1 MKVRFDSLNRFEVPK
16 FYVCNPGCTYNKGV
30 LSSTLGALSDTSDE
44 ELILNFNTTSELNF
58 RLNKIRRDDIE
69 ENKYATKLYRAIQNR
84 RLIFVEDVGFFVIRD
99 VTDGYEDGL
108 HYKDVRAES
117 CEYEISQKALPYIED
132 GTYQFEDLLEKIVSS
147 LPLWKIDNV
156 NLDVAAKWRTFEDVN
171 IDANALSFLLED
183 MQDAYECIFEFDTIN
198 RYINVYDQNYFVEQT
213 NIHITKDDLIESI
226 EINEN
231 SDDLYTAISVQ
242 GDDNLNISP
251 VNPLGGNVIYNFDYY
266 IDWMS
271 PSLAAKVK
279 SWKNLVKSKEAT
291 YYELNRQYYNRLTNQ
306 SSSTADIEML
316 NIQLDMYRR
325 MRDNIVAESSTTT
338 VESYNEIIIKNGGV
352 PVGINGELADTLR
365 EIDSLIANVISKIE
379 AAQSS
384 LNSTGSSMSSLEAQI
399 NSIRNQVAILNYFT
413 DAEYIELSNY
423 IFEGNYTD
431 EYITVTESMTYDERF
446 EQMKILYDRAI
457 GRLSRISEP
466 TQEFS
471 IDVENFLF
479 VKEFSEWSNQLRTG
493 CLINVELE
501 TDDIAALFLSNITVN
516 YDDKE
521 LNMTFGNRFNRF
533 DPKAMFNNVLGDIK
547 KSANSLNYVK
557 EILYPVKNG
566 EFNAMKEAIKSS
578 QILTKNS
585 ALTTTNQEILID
597 DTGILGRKMLD
608 NGEYDPKQ
616 VKVTNQTIVFT
627 DDAWDTSKTGLGNF
641 LFNNPFTG
649 EVEEHYG
656 VIADTLIGSM
666 VLAEEAGICNTDNSI
681 IMNEDGFTLTTDY
694 RDPTKPTTRNFVIQ
708 KLLQDSDGNEYY
720 NKQLYL
726 DSNGNLVLNGTLSV
740 FTSSGDMT
748 NLEDMASGD
757 VDLTDVYNT
766 IQNESSSLRNDLTGS
781 ILDETSSLRSDM
793 DDRYSS
799 ISENITNQINSAVN
813 AGTTSLKSDIEAK
826 YDSLLEQ
833 VNDQLSAHKAE
844 VGQYMTFNE
853 SGLTLGAIAS
863 AFKTVIDNQG
873 LYFKQGDTTVSYV
886 NNNQLYIPNAV
897 IENTLILGNFFF
909 SPRKDGGFSLTW
921 QE

>member
-16 FYVCNPGCTYNKGV
+16 FYVCNPGCTYDDGI
-30 LSSTLGALSDTSDE
+30 LSSTLGALSDTTDE
-44 ELILNFNTTSELNF
+44 ELVLNFNTTSELNF
-58 RLNKIRRDDIE
+58 RLNKIRREDPE
-69 ENKYATKLYRAIQNR
+69 ENKYVTKLYKSIQNR

-99 VTDGYEDGL
+99 VTDGCENGL

-132 GTYQFEDLLEKIVSS
+132 GTYRFEDLLELIVSS
-147 LPLWKIDNV
+147 LPLWKIDTI

-171 IDANALSFLLED
+171 IESNALGFLLED
-183 MQDAYECIFEFDTIN
+183 MQNAYECIFEFDTIN
-198 RYINVYDQNYFVEQT
+198 RLINVHDQNYFVEQT

-242 GDDNLNISP
+242 GDDYLNISP

-266 IDWMS
+266 LDWMS
-271 PSLAAKVK
+271 PALSDKVK
-279 SWKNLVKSKEAT
+279 SWKNLVKSKET
-291 YYELNRQYYNRLTNQ
+291 VYYDLNRQYYNKLTDQ
-306 SSSTADIEML
+306 SFSTADIEML
-316 NIQLDMYRR
+316 NIQLEMYRR

-338 VESYNEIIIKNGGV
+338 VESYNEVIVKNGGV
-352 PVGINGELADTLR
+352 PVGINNELSDTLV
-365 EIDSLIANVISKIE
+365 EIDRLISEVKAKIE
-379 AAQSS
+379 AAQNA
-384 LNSTGSSMSSLEAQI
+384 LGSTGSSMDSLIVQI
-399 NSIRNQVAILNYFT
+399 DEIRNEVDILRYFT
-413 DAEYIELSNY
+413 EDEYVELSNY

-446 EQMKILYDRAI
+446 EQMKTLYDRAV

-479 VKEFSEWSNQLRTG
+479 VKEFSEWSSQLRTG

-521 LNMTFGNRFNRF
+521 LSMIFGNRFNRF

-547 KSANSLNYVK
+547 KSANSINYVK

-566 EFNAMKEAIKSS
+566 EFNAMREAIESS
-578 QILTKNS
+578 QILTKNA
-585 ALTTTNQEILID
+585 ALTSTNQEIIID
-597 DTGILGRKMLD
+597 DTGILGRKMLN
-608 NGEYDPKQ
+608 NGEYDPRQ
-616 VKVTNQTIVFT
+616 VKLTNQSIVFT
-627 DDAWDTSKTGLGNF
+627 DDGWDTSKTGLGNF

-694 RDPTKPTTRNFVIQ
+694 RNPAKPNKKTFVIQ
-708 KLLQDSDGNEYY
+708 RLKRDSSGNEYY
-720 NKQLYL
+720 DKQLYI
-726 DSNGNLVLNGTLSV
+726 DANGNLVLNGTISV
-740 FTSSGDMT
+740 FSPSSGDTT
-748 NLEDMASGD
+748 NLEDISG
-757 VDLTDVYNT
+757 
-766 IQNESSSLRNDLTGS
+766 GS
-781 ILDETSSLRSDM
+781 GGITM
-793 DDRYSS
+793 DDVEDA
-799 ISENITNQINSAVN
+799 IDKE
-813 AGTTSLKSDIEAK
+813 LSDIQDEVENKYGDIINQTENRINGVVSSELESTRMTIESK
-826 YDSLLEQ
+826 YDEAMSNIEK
-833 VNDQLSAHKAE
+833 QLNEHKAD

-853 SGLTLGAIAS
+853 VGLTIGATS
-863 AFKTVIDNQG
+863 SSFKTVIDNDG
-873 LYFKQGDTTVSYV
+873 MYFKQDDTIVSYV

-897 IENTLILGNFFF
+897 IENTLTLGMSEFGSFFF
-909 SPRKDGGFSLTW
+909 SPRQDGGFSLTW